1 MSIQSQN
8 LVYVYYHGSGH
19 KLLMGRLLLKNRQI
33 FFEYD
38 AAFIKTGLELS
49 PFKLPLK
56 TSVIESNDR
65 TFEGLFGV
73 FNDSLPDGWGRLLL
87 DRKLMNAG
95 LNPGTLS
102 PLDRLCFVGTGGMG
116 ALSYEPENPSTI
128 SHITNDLD
136 EIDSEI
142 QATLDENDTYVDDLL
157 VLGGSS
163 AGARPKVL
171 LHIEGVDW
179 LIKFRSH
186 LDPKDISAIEYAY
199 HLMAIDAGLIVPEAK
214 LFPSRKGLG
223 FFGVKRFDRIGE
235 ERISPYE
242 KFAPDRQMQGD
253 FSAQNRSVQTVH
265 EDSSTKSTQQLT
277 AGVGFSKRGVHM
289 HTIAGLLHADHREPS
304 LDYESIMKATLYL
317 TKDTRQCEIQFRNA
331 VFNVLSHNRD
341 DHSKNFSFLMDQQG
355 NWVVSPAY
363 DLTFSSG
370 PAGEHSTMIMG
381 EGKNPTKKHLL
392 KLAGTVGIKQ
402 DKVLEIINQVLAV
415 TEKWDAF
422 AGEVGVSKLQ
432 TKNIGAVLRTIRK
445 NSGI

>member
-1 MSIQSQN
+1 MSFRDQN
-8 LVYVYYHGSGH
+8 LVYVYYHGSLE
-19 KLLMGRLLLKNRQI
+19 KQLMGRLLLKNRQI

-56 TSVIESNDR
+56 AGVIESSDR

-102 PLDRLCFVGTGGMG
+102 PLDRLCFVGTLGMG
-116 ALSYEPENPSTI
+116 ALSYEPENPSAI

-171 LHIEGVDW
+171 LHIDGADW
-179 LIKFRSH
+179 LIKFRSQ

-199 HLMAIDAGLIVPEAK
+199 YLMAIDAGLVVPEAK

-223 FFGVKRFDRIGE
+223 FFGVKRFDRNGDH
-235 ERISPYE
+235 RI
-242 KFAPDRQMQGD
+242 
-253 FSAQNRSVQTVH
+253 
-265 EDSSTKSTQQLT
+265 
-277 AGVGFSKRGVHM
+277 HM
-289 HTIAGLLHADHREPS
+289 HTTSGLLHADHREPS

-317 TKDTRQCEIQFRNA
+317 TKDIRQCEIQFRNA

-341 DHSKNFSFLMDQQG
+341 DHSKNFSFLMDNQG
-355 NWVVSPAY
+355 NWTVSPAY

-402 DKVLEIINQVLAV
+402 DKALEIIDQVLAALK
-415 TEKWDAF
+415 KWDDF
-422 AGEVGVSKLQ
+422 ATEVGVSKLQ
-432 TKNIGAVLRTIRK
+432 TKNIGEALRTIRK

>member
-1 MSIQSQN
+1 MSFSNQN
-8 LVYVYYHGSGH
+8 LVYVYYHGSGVQQ
-19 KLLMGRLLLKNRQI
+19 LTGRLLLKNRRI

-56 TSVIESNDR
+56 AGVIASNDR

-116 ALSYEPENPSTI
+116 ALSYEPENPSSI

-136 EIDSEI
+136 EIDNEI
-142 QATLDENDTYVDDLL
+142 QATLDENDTYVEDLL

-171 LHIEGVDW
+171 LHIDGVDW

-199 HLMAIDAGLIVPEAK
+199 HLMAIDAGLIVPEAR
-214 LFPSRKGLG
+214 LFPSRKGMG
-223 FFGVKRFDRIGE
+223 FFGVKRFDRNGDN
-235 ERISPYE
+235 RI
-242 KFAPDRQMQGD
+242 
-253 FSAQNRSVQTVH
+253 
-265 EDSSTKSTQQLT
+265 
-277 AGVGFSKRGVHM
+277 HM

-317 TKDTRQCEIQFRNA
+317 TKDIRQCEIQFRNA

-355 NWVVSPAY
+355 NWTVSPAY

-381 EGKNPTKKHLL
+381 EGKNPTKAHLL

-402 DKVLEIINQVLAV
+402 DKALEIIDQVLAA
-415 TEKWDAF
+415 TQKWDDF
-422 AGEVGVSKLQ
+422 ATEVGVSKLQ
-432 TKNIGAVLRTIRK
+432 NKNIGDALRTIRK
-445 NSGI
+445 KTDL

>member
-1 MSIQSQN
+1 MSFRDQN
-8 LVYVYYHGSGH
+8 LVYVYYHGSLE
-19 KLLMGRLLLKNRQI
+19 KQIMGRLLLKNRQI

-49 PFKLPLK
+49 SFKLPLK
-56 TSVIESNDR
+56 AGVIESNDR

-102 PLDRLCFVGTGGMG
+102 PLDRLCFVGTSGMG
-116 ALSYEPENPSTI
+116 ALSYEPENPSAI

-136 EIDSEI
+136 EIDSQI
-142 QATLDENDTYVDDLL
+142 QSTLDENDTYVDDLL
-157 VLGGSS
+157 ILGGSS

-171 LHIEGVDW
+171 LNIDGVDW

-186 LDPKDISAIEYAY
+186 LDPKDISAIECAY
-199 HLMAIDAGLIVPEAK
+199 HFMAIDAGLVVHEAK
-214 LFPSRKGLG
+214 LFSSRKGLG
-223 FFGVKRFDRIGE
+223 FFGVKRFDRNGGN
-235 ERISPYE
+235 RI
-242 KFAPDRQMQGD
+242 
-253 FSAQNRSVQTVH
+253 
-265 EDSSTKSTQQLT
+265 
-277 AGVGFSKRGVHM
+277 HM

-317 TKDTRQCEIQFRNA
+317 TKDIRQCEIQFRNA
-331 VFNVLSHNRD
+331 VFNVLTHNRD

-355 NWVVSPAY
+355 NWTVSPAY

-402 DKVLEIINQVLAV
+402 DKALEIIHQVLSA
-415 TEKWDAF
+415 TQKWDTF
-422 AGEVGVSKLQ
+422 ATEVGVSKLQ
-432 TKNIGAVLRTIRK
+432 TKNIGDALRTIRK
-445 NSGI
+445 KTDL

>member
-1 MSIQSQN
+1 MSVSNQN
-8 LVYVYYHGSGH
+8 LVYVYYHGSLG
-19 KLLMGRLLLKNRQI
+19 KQLMGRLLIKNRQT

-56 TSVIESNDR
+56 TGVIESNDR

-95 LNPGTLS
+95 LNPGSLS
-102 PLDRLCFVGTGGMG
+102 PLDRLCFVGTSGMG
-116 ALSYEPENPSTI
+116 ALSYEPENPSAI

-142 QATLDENDTYVDDLL
+142 QATLDENDAYVDDLL

-171 LHIEGVDW
+171 LHIDGEDW
-179 LIKFRSH
+179 LIKFRAQ

-199 HLMAIDAGLIVPEAK
+199 HLMAIDAGLVVPEAK
-214 LFPSRKGLG
+214 LFSSRKGSG
-223 FFGVKRFDRIGE
+223 FFGVKRFDRNGDN
-235 ERISPYE
+235 RI
-242 KFAPDRQMQGD
+242 
-253 FSAQNRSVQTVH
+253 
-265 EDSSTKSTQQLT
+265 
-277 AGVGFSKRGVHM
+277 HM

-317 TKDTRQCEIQFRNA
+317 TKDIRQCEIQFKNA

-355 NWVVSPAY
+355 NWTVSPAY

-370 PAGEHSTMIMG
+370 PAGEHSMMIMG

-392 KLAGTVGIKQ
+392 KLACTVGLKE
-402 DKVLEIINQVLAV
+402 DKVLEIIHQVFAALK
-415 TEKWDAF
+415 KWDDF
-422 AGEVGVSKLQ
+422 ATEAGVSKLQ
-432 TKNIGAVLRTIRK
+432 TKNIGEALRTIRK
-445 NSGI
+445 NSDL

>member
-1 MSIQSQN
+1 MSMQSQN
-8 LVYVYYHGSGH
+8 LVYVYYHGSAQ
-19 KLLMGRLLLKNRQI
+19 KLLMGRLLLQNRQI

-56 TSVIESNDR
+56 AGVIESIDR

-87 DRKLMNAG
+87 DRKLMSAG

-116 ALSYEPENPSTI
+116 ALSYEPENPSAI

-136 EIDSEI
+136 EIDTEI
-142 QATLDENDTYVDDLL
+142 QATLDENDAYVDDLL

-171 LHIEGVDW
+171 LNIDGEDW

-186 LDPKDISAIEYAY
+186 LDLKDISAIEYTY
-199 HLMAIDAGLIVPEAK
+199 HLMAKEAGLIVPEAK

-223 FFGVKRFDRIGE
+223 FFGVKRFDRNGDG
-235 ERISPYE
+235 RI
-242 KFAPDRQMQGD
+242 
-253 FSAQNRSVQTVH
+253 
-265 EDSSTKSTQQLT
+265 
-277 AGVGFSKRGVHM
+277 HM

-317 TKDTRQCEIQFRNA
+317 TKDIRQCEVQFRNS

-355 NWVVSPAY
+355 NWAVSPAY

-370 PAGEHSTMIMG
+370 PLGEHSTMIMG

-392 KLAGTVGIKQ
+392 KLAGTVGINQ
-402 DKVLEIINQVLAV
+402 DKALEIIHQILVAN
-415 TEKWDAF
+415 EKWYAF
-422 AGEVGVSKLQ
+422 AGKVGVSKVQ
-432 TKNIGAVLRTIRK
+432 TKNIGEALSAIRK
-445 NSGI
+445 KADF

>member
-1 MSIQSQN
+1 MSFSNQN
-8 LVYVYYHGSGH
+8 LVYVYYHGSGP
-19 KLLMGRLLLKNRQI
+19 KRLTGRLLLKNRKI

-38 AAFIKTGLELS
+38 ADFIKTGLELS

-56 TSVIESNDR
+56 PGVIESSDR
-65 TFEGLFGV
+65 AFEGLFGV

-95 LNPGTLS
+95 LNPGTFS
-102 PLDRLCFVGTGGMG
+102 PLDRLCFVGTLGMG
-116 ALSYEPENPSTI
+116 ALSYEPETPSAL

-142 QATLDENDTYVDDLL
+142 QATLDENDAYVEDLL

-171 LHIEGVDW
+171 LNIEGTDW
-179 LIKFRSH
+179 LIKFRSQ
-186 LDPKDISAIEYAY
+186 LDSKDISATEYAY
-199 HLMAIDAGLIVPEAK
+199 HLMAIDAGLIAPKAK

-223 FFGVKRFDRIGE
+223 FFGVKRFDRNGDS
-235 ERISPYE
+235 RI
-242 KFAPDRQMQGD
+242 
-253 FSAQNRSVQTVH
+253 
-265 EDSSTKSTQQLT
+265 
-277 AGVGFSKRGVHM
+277 HM
-289 HTIAGLLHADHREPS
+289 HTIAGLLHADHQEPS

-317 TKDTRQCEIQFRNA
+317 TKDIRQCEIQFRNA
-331 VFNVLSHNRD
+331 VFNILSHNRD
-341 DHSKNFSFLMDQQG
+341 DHSKNFSFLMDETG
-355 NWVVSPAY
+355 NWTVSPTY

-392 KLAGTVGIKQ
+392 QLSGTVGIKQ
-402 DKVLEIINQVLAV
+402 DKALEIIDQVLAA
-415 TEKWDAF
+415 TQKWDTF
-422 AGEVGVSKLQ
+422 AGKVGVSAIQ
-432 TKNIGAVLRTIRK
+432 IKNIGDALRMVRK

>member
-1 MSIQSQN
+1 MNFSNQN
-8 LVYVYYHGSGH
+8 LVYVYYHGSTH
-19 KLLMGRLLLKNRQI
+19 KILMGRLLLKSRQI

-38 AAFIKTGLELS
+38 AAFIKTGLALS

-56 TSVIESNDR
+56 AGVIESNDR

-102 PLDRLCFVGTGGMG
+102 PLDRLRFVGTSGMG
-116 ALSYEPENPSTI
+116 ALSYEPENSSAI
-128 SHITNDLD
+128 SHIANDLD

-157 VLGGSS
+157 ILGGSS

-171 LHIEGVDW
+171 LNIDGVDW

-186 LDPKDISAIEYAY
+186 LDPKDISAIEYTY
-199 HLMAIDAGLIVPEAK
+199 HLMAIDAGLVVPEAK
-214 LFPSRKGLG
+214 LFPSRKGMG
-223 FFGVKRFDRIGE
+223 FFGVKRFDRNSDN
-235 ERISPYE
+235 RI
-242 KFAPDRQMQGD
+242 
-253 FSAQNRSVQTVH
+253 
-265 EDSSTKSTQQLT
+265 
-277 AGVGFSKRGVHM
+277 HM
-289 HTIAGLLHADHREPS
+289 HTIAGLLHTDHREPS

-317 TKDTRQCEIQFRNA
+317 TKDIRQCEIQFRNA

-341 DHSKNFSFLMDQQG
+341 DHSKNFSFLMDNQG
-355 NWVVSPAY
+355 NWTVSPAY

-381 EGKNPTKKHLL
+381 EGKSPTKAHLL
-392 KLAGTVGIKQ
+392 KLAGTCNIKQ
-402 DKVLEIINQVLAV
+402 DKALEIIHQVLSA
-415 TEKWDAF
+415 TEKWDTF
-422 AGEVGVSKLQ
+422 ATEIGASKLQ
-432 TKNIGAVLRTIRK
+432 TKNIGEALRTIRK

>member
-1 MSIQSQN
+1 MSFRDQN
-8 LVYVYYHGSGH
+8 LVYVYYHGSLE
-19 KLLMGRLLLKNRQI
+19 KQIMGRLLLKNRQI

-56 TSVIESNDR
+56 AGVIESNDR

-102 PLDRLCFVGTGGMG
+102 PIDRLCFVGTSGMG
-116 ALSYEPENPSTI
+116 ALSYEPANPSAI

-171 LHIEGVDW
+171 LNIDGVDW

-199 HLMAIDAGLIVPEAK
+199 HLMAIDAGLIVPEAR
-214 LFPSRKGLG
+214 LFPSRKGMG
-223 FFGVKRFDRIGE
+223 FFGVKRFDRNGDN
-235 ERISPYE
+235 RI
-242 KFAPDRQMQGD
+242 
-253 FSAQNRSVQTVH
+253 
-265 EDSSTKSTQQLT
+265 
-277 AGVGFSKRGVHM
+277 HM

-317 TKDTRQCEIQFRNA
+317 TKDIRQCEVQCRNA
-331 VFNVLSHNRD
+331 VFNVFSHNRD
-341 DHSKNFSFLMDQQG
+341 DHSKNFSFLMDLQG
-355 NWVVSPAY
+355 NWTVSPAY

-370 PAGEHSTMIMG
+370 PSGEHSTMIMG
-381 EGKNPTKKHLL
+381 EGKSPTKAHLL
-392 KLAGTVGIKQ
+392 KLAGTVGITQ
-402 DKVLEIINQVLAV
+402 DKALEIIHQVLAA
-415 TEKWDAF
+415 TEKWDTF
-422 AGEVGVSKLQ
+422 ASAVGVSKLQ
-432 TKNIGAVLRTIRK
+432 IKNIGEALRTIRK